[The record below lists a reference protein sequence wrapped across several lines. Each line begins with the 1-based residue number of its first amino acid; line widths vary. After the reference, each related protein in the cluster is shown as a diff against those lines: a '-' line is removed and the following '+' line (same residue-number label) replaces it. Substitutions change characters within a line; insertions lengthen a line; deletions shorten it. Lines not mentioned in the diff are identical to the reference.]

1 MAGSGRRRREWPG
14 AALHPSAGHP
24 PVGPPAGAPRWT
36 VLRVVLVVGFLAALL
51 LVPVIWKRNSSG
63 ANPDGTDHASAAPAG
78 AGYRFL
84 QVNRSGTPVRWNPC
98 GTIHYQL
105 DLSSAPSWAETDI
118 GDAISSISMATGIQF
133 AYDGPT
139 DQFPDGQ
146 VPAGAGG
153 SEPPPV
159 VIAWA
164 NVAQTQQLNL
174 AEPGPAAPP
183 DGGVSVGTAG
193 TAPGVDSLARTY
205 PVMAKDDA
213 SGHGVY
219 VTGSV
224 VIGAAASSL
233 SDGFGPGGAGVLLLH
248 QLGRLVGLGDVSD
261 PSEVMSTDVLAT
273 RVTGLGRGDLAGL
286 ARLGTRSGCLE
297 EPTDPS
303 LYVAS

>member
-1 MAGSGRRRREWPG
+1 M
-14 AALHPSAGHP
+14 
-24 PVGPPAGAPRWT
+24 
-36 VLRVVLVVGFLAALL
+36 VLVVGFLTALL
-51 LVPVIWKRNSSG
+51 LVPVIWKRSSSG

-78 AGYRFL
+78 LGYSFL

-98 GTIHYQL
+98 GTVHYQL
-105 DLSSAPSWAETDI
+105 DLASAPSWAETDI

-139 DQFPDGQ
+139 NQFPDGQ
-146 VPAGAGG
+146 VPVGAGA

-164 NVAQTQQLNL
+164 DLAQTQQLNL
-174 AEPGPAAPP
+174 AEPGPGTPPGGRGSAA
-183 DGGVSVGTAG
+183 T
-193 TAPGVDSLARTY
+193 PGVDSLARTY

-261 PSEVMSTDVLAT
+261 PSEVMNTDVLAT

-286 ARLGTRSGCLE
+286 ARLGARSGCLK

-303 LYVAS
+303 LYVVS